1 MTTPMSTSSTTSVP
15 PMGKAAQQTVYT
27 TAGTVY
33 NPTAPPLQPPSRRGR
48 ASRWAPPSPAELALL
63 NKSVLASF
71 PYKPY
76 RSPPTTASSLK
87 HYTPLQQNSDR
98 AVEPLMGPSASGR
111 TLSESSST
119 LSLNSAPS
127 QGNANSLNTNG
138 RFLDDMRLSDDEKDE
153 EELARMSN
161 LPVRTIT
168 SLASYPN
175 PSQKLAQK
183 ALDRARE
190 TFKTAAETDRSSTP
204 NFSQQGPQRREAP
217 GARSTSAGLDRD
229 GLSISG
235 WITKHDHLS
244 NTARSSVLSS
254 GPGAPQP
261 LTAGPPG
268 QRQYKPSTLEAT
280 FRALQSDTQKPSSS
294 TTDEN
299 FLASFPSPMNTGK
312 SETVTVPSRPQSP
325 RQAPLPVKDYF
336 ETPIPSANPTTSMVL
351 RYDSTQLRRR
361 THDTLP
367 AEAVRGYFPD
377 GFPPDLGPPSA
388 PLLSS
393 TTGRPEGRFPP
404 TPEELRLR
412 DARSKIAFYSAYQ
425 DMTKTLDMRIT
436 EAQRKL
442 QDLDLGINST
452 RERSAARM
460 AEIEVLLQS
469 STLGLPRDD
478 IDVEAANK
486 LPTHEAATPLI
497 NMAFSTLLNYW
508 ADGRLMDIP
517 TGFGKTGQNK
527 IQARSQGIRAEPRIN
542 GLVDSNRERINHG

>member
-1 MTTPMSTSSTTSVP
+1 MTTPMSTSSTTTIP
-15 PMGKAAQQTVYT
+15 PKGKAAQQTVYT

-33 NPTAPPLQPPSRRGR
+33 NPTATPLQPPSRRGR
-48 ASRWAPPSPAELALL
+48 ASRWAPPSQAELALL

-71 PYKPY
+71 PHKPY
-76 RSPPTTASSLK
+76 HSPPTTASSLK

-98 AVEPLMGPSASGR
+98 AVEPLMGPLASGR

-127 QGNANSLNTNG
+127 QGNTNNLNISG
-138 RFLDDMRLSDDEKDE
+138 RFLDDMRLTDDEKDE

-168 SLASYPN
+168 NLASYPN

-204 NFSQQGPQRREAP
+204 HFSQQGAQRWEGP
-217 GARSTSAGLDRD
+217 GARSTSASLDRD
-229 GLSISG
+229 GSAISG
-235 WITKHDHLS
+235 WVSKHDHLS
-244 NTARSSVLSS
+244 NATRSSVLSS

-280 FRALQSDTQKPSSS
+280 FRALQSVTQEPPSSAA
-294 TTDEN
+294 DEKLLGN
-299 FLASFPSPMNTGK
+299 NPSSMDLGK
-312 SETVTVPSRPQSP
+312 PETVTVPSRPQSP
-325 RQAPLPVKDYF
+325 RQVSLPAKDYF
-336 ETPIPSANPTTSMVL
+336 ETCMPAAKPTTTMVL
-351 RYDSTQLRRR
+351 RYDSTQPRRR
-361 THDTLP
+361 TYDTLP

-377 GFPPDLGPPSA
+377 GFPPDLGPPTV
-388 PLLSS
+388 PLLSNS
-393 TTGRPEGRFPP
+393 AGRPEGRFPP
-404 TPEELRLR
+404 TPEEIRLR

-425 DMTKTLDMRIT
+425 DMTKTLDMRIA
-436 EAQRKL
+436 EAQGKL
-442 QDLDLGINST
+442 RDLELGINST
-452 RERSAARM
+452 RERTAARN
-460 AEIEVLLQS
+460 AGIDVVLNS
-469 STLGLPRDD
+469 ATLGRPRDD
-478 IDVEAANK
+478 IDVGLAST

-508 ADGRLMDIP
+508 AHGRLMEIP
-517 TGFGKTGQNK
+517 TGFDKMEHNK
-527 IQARSQGIRAEPRIN
+527 I
-542 GLVDSNRERINHG
+542 

>member
-1 MTTPMSTSSTTSVP
+1 MATPMSTSSTTTVP
-15 PMGKAAQQTVYT
+15 PKGQSAQKTVYT

-98 AVEPLMGPSASGR
+98 AAEPLMSTSASGR

-127 QGNANSLNTNG
+127 QGNTNILNTNG
-138 RFLDDMRLSDDEKDE
+138 RFLDDMRLTDDEKDE
-153 EELARMSN
+153 EELSRMSN

-168 SLASYPN
+168 NLASYPN

-204 NFSQQGPQRREAP
+204 GLSQQGAHRREGP
-217 GARSTSAGLDRD
+217 GARSTSASLDRD
-229 GLSISG
+229 VPATSG
-235 WITKHDHLS
+235 WIMKYDHLS

-294 TTDEN
+294 TDESMLGN
-299 FLASFPSPMNTGK
+299 NPFSMNMGK
-312 SETVTVPSRPQSP
+312 LETVAGPSRPQSP
-325 RQAPLPVKDYF
+325 RQAPLPAKDYF
-336 ETPIPSANPTTSMVL
+336 ESSTSAANPTTTMAL
-351 RYDSTQLRRR
+351 RYESTQPRRR
-361 THDTLP
+361 THDTLS

-377 GFPPDLGPPSA
+377 GFPSDIGPPTV
-388 PLLSS
+388 PMLSS
-393 TTGRPEGRFPP
+393 STGRPEGRFPP
-404 TPEELRLR
+404 TPEELQLR
-412 DARSKIAFYSAYQ
+412 DNRSKVAFYSAYQ
-425 DMTKTLDMRIT
+425 DMTKTLDMRIA

-442 QDLDLGINST
+442 QDLDLGIHST
-452 RERSAARM
+452 RERTAARI
-460 AEIEVLLQS
+460 AEIEVLLHS
-469 STLGLPRDD
+469 STLGQPRDD
-478 IDVEAANK
+478 IDVEAANR
-486 LPTHEAATPLI
+486 LPAHEAATPLI

-508 ADGRLMDIP
+508 ADGRLMGIP
-517 TGFGKTGQNK
+517 TGFGNTGHKK
-527 IQARSQGIRAEPRIN
+527 I
-542 GLVDSNRERINHG
+542 